1 MLKGLNKNGISKF
14 KMLMEELNDR
24 DELLEK
30 QEDLSIQEKENN
42 FKLQ

>member
-42 FKLQ
+42 FKLE

>member
-30 QEDLSIQEKENN
+30 QEDLAIQEKENN

>member
-30 QEDLSIQEKENN
+30 QEDLAIQEKENN
-42 FKLQ
+42 FKLE